1 MFVNN
6 FYMGIFILVLY
17 PNQQWQIDLLK
28 QIDDPEYKMLAE
40 RTISIGKASMFI
52 LKRKNTRP
60 NTYQTPVILDPF
72 C

>member
-1 MFVNN
+1 MFVDN
-6 FYMGIFILVLY
+6 FYMGIFILVLL
-17 PNQQWQIDLLK
+17 PNQQFKIDRLK

-60 NTYQTPVILDPF
+60 NAYQTPVILDPF
-72 C
+72 